1 MGVIISY
8 KGGSKAA
15 DILDEAARWSFDH
28 HTVKLWGSD
37 PGVREPLV
45 EITSSDVARLEQTE
59 TPLRRFKGLKEK
71 GEEKI

>member
-15 DILDEAARWSFDH
+15 DIIEEATRWHFGSN
-28 HTVKLWGSD
+28 TVKLYGADMS
-37 PGVREPLV
+37 VMEPLV
-45 EITSSDVARLEQTE
+45 EITASDVARLEQTD

-71 GEEKI
+71 E